1 MFVSEAKREKDM
13 TGKASEMR
21 RTSIGSQRNPA
32 SQEAILQAAEDILA
46 EGGFRAFSIEAV
58 ARRAHAGKPTI
69 YRWWPSRAA
78 LLLDVYQRQKYD
90 LSGTD
95 SMAPDTGGIEGD
107 VLALL
112 RRLFAYWYQGH
123 AGDVFRSV
131 IAEAQTDPTTRQALA
146 AFMEDRYD
154 QGGEMFRRGKT
165 RGEVADWVDPK
176 LAMEIVTSFA
186 WQRLLT
192 DRLDEDPRRLEDAVR
207 MICMGFK
214 ARP

>member
-1 MFVSEAKREKDM
+1 M
-13 TGKASEMR
+13 TDSLTETR
-21 RTSIGSQRNPA
+21 RSSIGSQRNPA
-32 SQEAILQAAEDILA
+32 SQEAILQAAEDILV
-46 EGGFRAFSIEAV
+46 EGGFGAFSIEAV

-90 LSGTD
+90 ASGANTI
-95 SMAPDTGGIEGD
+95 APDTGSIAGD
-107 VLALL
+107 ILTLL
-112 RRLFAYWYQGH
+112 SGLFRYWYTGH

-154 QGGEMFRRGKT
+154 QGGEMFRRAKA
-165 RGEVADWVDPK
+165 RGEVAEWVDPK

-186 WQRLLT
+186 WNRLLT
-192 DRLDEDPRRLEDAVR
+192 DRLDEDPGEVEAAVR
-207 MICMGFK
+207 LICMGFR

>member
-1 MFVSEAKREKDM
+1 M
-13 TGKASEMR
+13 TGNTAEMR

-32 SQEAILQAAEDILA
+32 SQEAILQAAEDILV
-46 EGGFRAFSIEAV
+46 EGGFGAFSIEAV

-90 LSGTD
+90 ASGTNTI
-95 SMAPDTGGIEGD
+95 APDTGSIEGD
-107 VLALL
+107 VFTLL
-112 RRLFAYWYQGH
+112 SGLFNYWYTGH

-131 IAEAQTDPTTRQALA
+131 IAEAQSDPTTRQALA
-146 AFMEDRYD
+146 AYMEDRYD
-154 QGGEMFRRGKT
+154 QGGEMFRRAKA
-165 RGEVADWVDPK
+165 RGEVADWVEPK

-192 DRLDEDPRRLEDAVR
+192 DRLDEDPGQLEEAVR
-207 MICMGFK
+207 LICMGFK
-214 ARP
+214 KRS